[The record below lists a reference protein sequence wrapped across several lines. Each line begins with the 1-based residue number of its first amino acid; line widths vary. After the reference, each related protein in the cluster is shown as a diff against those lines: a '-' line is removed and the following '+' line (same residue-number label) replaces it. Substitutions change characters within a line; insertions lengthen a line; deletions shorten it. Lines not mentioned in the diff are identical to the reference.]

1 MNMPTP
7 LQAAAPLLLGCVLLL
22 TAGLGSAEEILTC
35 GNSPRLHSG
44 SKQEA
49 AARPDITIR
58 KAEESGQ
65 AYKIINTGNVRL
77 TNVRVTNDRF
87 AAVSCQQDALN
98 VGESMAC
105 TASEPSKAADAASMG
120 CAVADHVV
128 ISEVGVTV
136 TTKGDCAEEADGF

>member
-1 MNMPTP
+1 MNMRTT
-7 LQAAAPLLLGCVLLL
+7 LRAAAPLLLGCILLL
-22 TAGLGSAEEILTC
+22 AAGLGSAEEILTC
-35 GNSPRLHSG
+35 GAGPRPQLGGKKTASEPG
-44 SKQEA
+44 IA
-49 AARPDITIR
+49 IR
-58 KAEESGQ
+58 KTDDAGQ
-65 AYKIINTGNVRL
+65 AGWTYKIINTGNVRL
-77 TNVRVTNDRF
+77 TNVRVTDDRF

-105 TASEPSKAADAASMG
+105 TASEPSETAGRG